1 MLGWLLNL
9 CYAAVLLAASPWIAW
24 AAWRHG
30 KHREG
35 FGQKLLGS
43 VPRREGDAPCLWLH
57 AVSVGEVN
65 LLRVLIDEIERRGW
79 PCEVVVST
87 TTRTGYDLARKK
99 YAGHAVFYCPLD
111 FTWAVRRAVRRVRP
125 TALVLAE
132 LELWPNL
139 IRAAGDA
146 GATVAVVNGRLSD
159 NSFVGYRR
167 LRPLVK
173 RVLNQLD
180 LIAAQDEATAE
191 RFVALGA
198 RTVATH
204 ATGSLKFDGVET
216 DRTNPRTA
224 ELRRLAGFTDG
235 NIVFLAGS
243 TQEPEER
250 YALDAYRSL
259 AEEFPKLRLV
269 LVPRHPERFNTVAAL
284 LDESGL
290 PWTRRSTLSNPQSAI
305 RNPQSTILLV
315 DTVGELG
322 AWWGTA
328 HIGFVGGSFGDRGGQ
343 NMLEPAAFGVATSFG
358 PNTRNFRDI
367 VARLLAG
374 DGAVQLTEPAK
385 LQAFIRRCLDE
396 PAWASGLTNRSRAL
410 VNGQQGAV
418 GRTVDLLESL
428 VPAKGDQASEAA

>member
-9 CYAAVLLAASPWIAW
+9 CYAAVLLAASPWVAW

-35 FGQKLLGS
+35 FGQKLLGLA
-43 VPRREGDAPCLWLH
+43 PRREGDAPCVWLH
-57 AVSVGEVN
+57 SVSVGEVN

-79 PCEVVVST
+79 ACEVVVST
-87 TTRTGYDLARKK
+87 TTKTGYDLARKK
-99 YAGHAVFYCPLD
+99 YAAHAVFYCPLD

-146 GATVAVVNGRLSD
+146 GAKVSVVNGRLSD
-159 NSFVGYRR
+159 GSFAGYRR

-173 RVLNQLD
+173 HVLRRLD
-180 LIAAQDEATAE
+180 MIAAQDDTTAE
-191 RFVALGA
+191 RFLALGA
-198 RTVATH
+198 RAEATH
-204 ATGSLKFDGVET
+204 ATGSLKFDGVEA
-216 DRTNPRTA
+216 DRNNPRTT
-224 ELRRLAGFTDG
+224 ELRSLAGFANGDT
-235 NIVFLAGS
+235 VFLAGS

-250 YALDAYRSL
+250 YALDAYRGL
-259 AEEFPKLRLV
+259 AEEFPNLRLV
-269 LVPRHPERFNTVAAL
+269 LVPRHPERFDSVAAM

-290 PWTRRSTLSNPQSAI
+290 TWTRRSSLSNPHSEI
-305 RNPQSTILLV
+305 RNPQSKVLLV

-328 HIGFVGGSFGDRGGQ
+328 RIGFVGGSFGDRGGQ
-343 NMLEPAAFGVATSFG
+343 NMLEPAALGVVTSFG

-367 VARLLAG
+367 VTRLLAA
-374 DGAVQLTEPAK
+374 DGAVQLQEPAE
-385 LQAFIRRCLDE
+385 LEAFVRRCLADPSWKE
-396 PAWASGLTNRSRAL
+396 QLADRGRAL
-410 VNGQQGAV
+410 VLSQQGGV

-428 VPAKGDQASEAA
+428 FPGNDEHASEAA